1 MWYLRRGLCGWLC
14 LVVLQL
20 SMLSFSELK
29 ANAALLSDLLA
40 GGEVVSG
47 DKRFYGFENYIE
59 TGDLSVSAATIQVI
73 PIQTIVL
80 GQLEY
85 GIRFQTP
92 TGWEL
97 NGANKNYD
105 MSLDFHVMRLDGL
118 ALITDNTLE
127 FTGNYVG
134 GGEAHLVEGV
144 VDDDTLDTL
153 ANKEV
158 FLNLGGTGVDKLI
171 DHQIFAHPA
180 ARLRISKD
188 FQLQTRFA
196 GDNIFVSHFDQTFSQ
211 VPEPSGLMLSVIGAV
226 CMLNFYGTRRLNPK
240 NRLNI

>member
-1 MWYLRRGLCGWLC
+1 MWYLRRGLGGWMC
-14 LVVLQL
+14 LVALQL
-20 SMLSFSELK
+20 SILSFPEPR
-29 ANAALLSDLLA
+29 ADAALLSELLA

-47 DKRFYGFENYIE
+47 DKRFYGFENYFE
-59 TGDLSVSAATIQVI
+59 SGDLSISAATIQVI
-73 PIQTIVL
+73 PIQTMVL

-97 NGANKNYD
+97 SGANKNYD

-153 ANKEV
+153 ANKQV
-158 FLNLGGTGVDKLI
+158 YLNLGGNGIDRLI
-171 DHQIFAHPA
+171 DHQVFAHNA
-180 ARLRISKD
+180 ARLHISKD
-188 FQLQTRFA
+188 FQLQTRFD

-211 VPEPSGLMLSVIGAV
+211 VPEPSGLILAVIGSVSTLVFAR
-226 CMLNFYGTRRLNPK
+226 NRRLNAMK
-240 NRLNI
+240 CL